1 MLVSPWLDIHAVI
14 VGTICNKS
22 LLVPISFRDKNCMS
36 PKTIETNALV
46 DCGAGGK
53 FIDQSYARNNGITR
67 MPLERP
73 LPVYN
78 VDGTPNKEGTITHQV
93 ELDLK
98 IGDRVQRETL
108 LVSGLGKQK
117 VILGLPWLQEN
128 NPDINWRKGHLRIP
142 GTMDKRTNGQWQAK
156 IEEEPDDEEWKNQTV
171 NSLENSEHI
180 LDDFDS
186 LAISFVNGGSIEEL
200 EEIYIGAKL
209 HKSQEFAL
217 KYEENTSE
225 LGQIPPEYQEYLD
238 VFDEKKADRFPTS
251 RSWDHKIEMKSG
263 FEPKSFKSYNL
274 TPEEREQQEQFIS
287 EQLKKGYIRPS
298 NSPMASP
305 FFFVTKKDG
314 RLRPTQDYR
323 YLNQWT
329 KKNAYPLPLISEM
342 MDKIKASGAKY
353 FTKLDV
359 RWGYNNVRINKGDE
373 WKAAFKT
380 NNGLYE
386 PTVMFFGLCNSP
398 ATVRATA

>member
-14 VGTICNKS
+14 VGTIHNKS
-22 LLVPISFRDKNCMS
+22 FLVPISFQDKNCMN

-46 DCGAGGK
+46 DCGTGGK
-53 FIDQSYARNNGITR
+53 FIDRNYARKNRITR

-78 VDGTPNKEGTITHQV
+78 VDGMPNKEGTITHRV

-98 IGDRVQRETL
+98 IGDKVQHETL

-128 NPDINWRKGHLRIP
+128 NPDINWKKGHLRIP
-142 GTMDKRTNGQWQAK
+142 GTTDKRTNGQWQTR

-171 NSLENSEHI
+171 NSLENSEHT
-180 LDDFDS
+180 LDDFES
-186 LAISFVNGGSIEEL
+186 LAIPFINGESIEEIK
-200 EEIYIGAKL
+200 EIYIGAKL

-217 KYEENTSE
+217 KYEETTTE
-225 LGQIPPEYQEYLD
+225 LGQIPPEYHEYLD

-263 FEPKSFKSYNL
+263 FEPRSFKSYNL

-359 RWGYNNVRINKGDE
+359 RWGYNNV
-373 WKAAFKT
+373 
-380 NNGLYE
+380 
-386 PTVMFFGLCNSP
+386 
-398 ATVRATA
+398 

>member
-1 MLVSPWLDIHAVI
+1 MAP
-14 VGTICNKS
+14 GEQPRYK
-22 LLVPISFRDKNCMS
+22 
-36 PKTIETNALV
+36 
-46 DCGAGGK
+46 
-53 FIDQSYARNNGITR
+53 
-67 MPLERP
+67 LEER
-73 LPVYN
+73 
-78 VDGTPNKEGTITHQV
+78 TPSDPRH
-93 ELDLK
+93 
-98 IGDRVQRETL
+98 
-108 LVSGLGKQK
+108 
-117 VILGLPWLQEN
+117 
-128 NPDINWRKGHLRIP
+128 
-142 GTMDKRTNGQWQAK
+142 NGQWQAK

-200 EEIYIGAKL
+200 EEIYIGAKI

-225 LGQIPPEYQEYLD
+225 LGQIPPEYHEYLD
-238 VFDEKKADRFPTS
+238 VFDEKKADRFPKS
-251 RSWDHKIEMKSG
+251 RSWDHKIEMKPG

-274 TPEEREQQEQFIS
+274 TPEEREQQELFVS

-298 NSPMASP
+298 KSPMASP

-359 RWGYNNVRINKGDE
+359 RWGYNNVRIKTGDE

-398 ATVRATA
+398 ATFQAMMDSIFEDEVHEGWIIIYMDDILIFSKTKKTLEEQTKRILQKLRDNDLFLKPTKCFFCLEKIEYLGMIIEEGKISMDSAKLKGI